1 MSFILQIC
9 ILRDLSEMNLRTKDK
24 RGGQVK
30 PFGEGF
36 FFFHTVF
43 LAVGP
48 EQGTFRITARWD
60 VQRQWILL
68 DLGGGFCYSSEFSSY
83 CEGFIVVN
91 RI

>member
-9 ILRDLSEMNLRTKDK
+9 ILRELSEMNLRTKDK

-36 FFFHTVF
+36 FFHSVF

-48 EQGTFRITARWD
+48 ELSGLPQGGMLRGSGGL
-60 VQRQWILL
+60 LL
-68 DLGGGFCYSSEFSSY
+68 DLGGGFCYSSESSSY

>member
-1 MSFILQIC
+1 M
-9 ILRDLSEMNLRTKDK
+9 
-24 RGGQVK
+24 
-30 PFGEGF
+30 
-36 FFFHTVF
+36 F

-48 EQGTFRITARWD
+48 EQGTFRITAGWD